1 MKTASKILLI
11 IGGVFAILATLS
23 FAYLALY
30 DFLIAMLGTIAA
42 FVGLILLLVGTGND
56 SASLISSGGM
66 TFGYGTIFAVG
77 GFVLAVIFAIFTLF
91 LLIVAVSA
99 FVGLIQKRPTSII
112 NIVFGS
118 LTFIPAGLFA
128 IWSIYALL
136 FFIIYFFVMII
147 FLLTPVG
154 WMYVAMIG
162 ITIFSAIAAL
172 LIQLGGVF
180 GLIGSF
186 KKKEEVMEIK

>member
-136 FFIIYFFVMII
+136 FFIIYFFAMII

-186 KKKEEVMEIK
+186 KKKEEVME